1 MSDEVTTNAVGDPVA
16 GKVKFGL
23 SQVNN
28 RTPDSANWIFR
39 GYFIISKAI
48 IGWLAVVKWL
58 TPNEIYNVS
67 MTVTLLVDPIMLGFS
82 KLFGIEPTVPEQPV
96 NKPPA

>member
-1 MSDEVTTNAVGDPVA
+1 METIISPTTGN
-16 GKVKFGL
+16 KVEGTIKFGL
-23 SQVNN
+23 GQINN
-28 RTPDSANWIFR
+28 VTPNMANWIFR

-67 MTVTLLVDPIMLGFS
+67 MTVTLLVDPIILGFS